1 MTSGPETGSGE
12 AREAVDAPEPDA
24 ERESGTEPGVG
35 AEAPATAP
43 DGGAADGADG
53 AGREGASVREADG
66 VVGAGE
72 AAGADARDD
81 VAAEGDGR
89 GAPDE
94 NGPAEPTLEERL
106 AAAEALAD
114 EHWNGR
120 LRLQAEL
127 ENQRKRALRD
137 VQNARKFGLEPL
149 LNDLLPVV
157 DSLEMGLQASAA
169 DNATV
174 ESIREGVELTQKMLA
189 GALEKHGIAEVSP
202 VGEKFDPEFHQA
214 MSMQA
219 VEGAAPNTVVQVL
232 QKGYTLNDRLLR
244 PALVMVAK

>member
-1 MTSGPETGSGE
+1 MTSGPETGSENAPEGVRHQTEGNGE
-12 AREAVDAPEPDA
+12 EAADVAVADAPEA
-24 ERESGTEPGVG
+24 
-35 AEAPATAP
+35 AP
-43 DGGAADGADG
+43 DQADGPARDDGADRADDSSAGTDDEADRDPVGTSVDGAAD
-53 AGREGASVREADG
+53 
-66 VVGAGE
+66 E
-72 AAGADARDD
+72 AADA
-81 VAAEGDGR
+81 ASE
-89 GAPDE
+89 
-94 NGPAEPTLEERL
+94 AEPSLEQRL

-149 LNDLLPVV
+149 LNDLMPTV
-157 DSLEMGLQASAA
+157 DSLEMGLQASSAE
-169 DNATV
+169 NATV
-174 ESIREGVELTQKMLA
+174 ESIREGMELTRKMLA
-189 GALEKHGIAEVSP
+189 GSLEKHGVVEVNP

-214 MSMQA
+214 MSMQS